1 MVTGF
6 PPTTEYQTISRTNIS
21 DQTLLKQDTVRV
33 MSHRPA
39 WPPGTRPTTLLH
51 NACSA
56 DSMILIMRN
65 HWRDELRLL
74 LGIVL
79 VAGLAGT
86 LTGQLLP
93 CLLSGLLVY
102 LAWHLYQLTRLPH
115 LLRQDG
121 LPGPRPVGLW
131 KDIAREVRELQHRNH
146 DHSHVLSLQLERF
159 REAVNALPD
168 AVVILDQ
175 SGRIEWSNPATG
187 NLLDI
192 TWPDSQGQLLTTLER
207 DPVLGEYLARA
218 DFSRPL
224 FIGSQA
230 DQTKILS
237 VFITPLQH
245 MADRLMVVA
254 RDITRQYYLDVAQ
267 RDFVANVSHELRT
280 PLTVI
285 SGLAEQLNMAGPDP
299 ATLSRSTGLI
309 LQQARRMNEL
319 VSDLLTLSRLEMQQE
334 SAPDEHVAVAEL
346 INTIIEEAR
355 TISGPARHVLQFDS
369 HSPAGLRGSAREL
382 RTAFSNLVTNA
393 VKHTPGQAEIRV
405 EWRVDHVGAH
415 LSVTDTGE
423 GIDIRHIPRLTER
436 LYRVDASHSR
446 DTGGTGLGLA
456 IVKQV
461 LERHE
466 AELEITST
474 VGGGSTFT
482 CHFPP
487 ERVVPVS

>member
-1 MVTGF
+1 
-6 PPTTEYQTISRTNIS
+6 
-21 DQTLLKQDTVRV
+21 
-33 MSHRPA
+33 
-39 WPPGTRPTTLLH
+39 
-51 NACSA
+51 
-56 DSMILIMRN
+56 MILVMRN

-79 VAGLAGT
+79 VAGLAGV

-93 CLLSGLLVY
+93 CQLCGLLVY

-121 LPGPRPVGLW
+121 LPGPRPAGLW
-131 KDIAREVRELQHRNH
+131 KDITREVSELQHRHH
-146 DHSHVLSLQLERF
+146 DHSHSLSLQLERF
-159 REAVNALPD
+159 RETVNALPD

-175 SGRIEWSNPATG
+175 SGRIEWSNPAAY

-192 TWPDSQGQLLTTLER
+192 TWPDSRGQLLTTLER
-207 DPVLGEYLARA
+207 DPVLGEYLAHG

-224 FIGSQA
+224 AIGSST

-237 VFITPLQH
+237 IFITPLKH
-245 MADRLMVVA
+245 EADLLMVVA
-254 RDITRQYYLDVAQ
+254 RDITRRYHLDSAR
-267 RDFVANVSHELRT
+267 RDFVATVSHELRT

-285 SGLAEQLNMAGPDP
+285 SGLAEQLNMDAPDP
-299 ATLSRSTGLI
+299 DTLPQSTGLI
-309 LQQARRMNEL
+309 LQQAQRMNEL

-334 SAPDEHVAVAEL
+334 PAPEEHVAVEEL
-346 INTIIEEAR
+346 LATIIEEAR
-355 TISGPARHVLQFDS
+355 TLSGPAQHILRLDVS
-369 HSPAGLRGSAREL
+369 SSAGLRGNAKEI

-393 VKHTPGQAEIRV
+393 VRHTPDKAEISV
-405 EWRVDHVGAH
+405 QWQSDHQGAR

-423 GIDIRHIPRLTER
+423 GIAARHIPRLTER

-456 IVKQV
+456 IVKHV

-466 AELEITST
+466 AKLEIIST

-487 ERVVPVS
+487 ERVIS